1 MLFLYFTEFIL
12 KKHMTFFIS
21 STRNHFTVQT
31 LHTFPSTQTLP
42 PLLESSV
49 EKKRKEIIP
58 FAAIWTNLEMIVL
71 SKPDTDN
78 FI

>member
-21 STRNHFTVQT
+21 STRNCFTVQP

-49 EKKRKEIIP
+49 EKKEK
-58 FAAIWTNLEMIVL
+58 
-71 SKPDTDN
+71 K
-78 FI
+78 